1 MSRAAT
7 TEVQMGDR
15 ARLAVWGAQPLK
27 ALMGRV
33 APVPLVLVSLVAGCS
48 QRELPATET
57 VPSTWEPVSGSRLSA
72 RFLLGEN
79 GLRVFDGWFDND
91 RGEPC
96 RVARGQG
103 GRYYCF
109 PAANAAVFSDAR
121 CQQPLGQHLECA
133 FRYTGVVRGDRRCG
147 NDTLTL
153 WQEGEPVL
161 SGSRFR
167 LTNDFCSGPDTT
179 EGGVFVGLTGR
190 VPENTLVSGEPYL
203 ARASLRLGPRV
214 IRFED
219 GSTAPFEMYDNSQ
232 NRACVRMQT
241 VRGVR
246 CLPETAVFVGPTG
259 PYWADET
266 CSTQRVAH
274 VDAPAC
280 LRPAVALVT
289 EVVDGCTL
297 VREAYRPGERLDPRT
312 VFSGGD
318 CQGGRLIPGH
328 FYQLGAPV
336 SLETFP
342 ELSLREVGSGRIR
355 VRSYSAND
363 AVSISPLGQ
372 FLFDAQLGI
381 ECKVAVAEDGVLR
394 CLPLS
399 GPSVVE
405 GEAGGAAFADAGCRR
420 PLARYNPAGTCRSAM
435 PAMAGVARASHK
447 RCLDATATGPGS
459 RDDRRPGRWEIHR
472 LGKRHEGE
480 VFFGGDGS
488 CQPGPGA
495 AGDEFYEMEETLP
508 PDTFAPLR
516 EE

>member
-1 MSRAAT
+1 
-7 TEVQMGDR
+7 MGDR
-15 ARLAVWGAQPLK
+15 ARLAVWGAPPLR
-27 ALMGRV
+27 ALM
-33 APVPLVLVSLVAGCS
+33 PLVAALIAGCAE
-48 QRELPATET
+48 RELPPAEGL
-57 VPSTWEPVSGSRLSA
+57 PSTWEPVSGSRLSA
-72 RFLLGEN
+72 RFLLGED
-79 GLRVFDGWFDND
+79 GLRVFDGWFDNQ

-96 RVARGQG
+96 RIARGQG

-121 CQQPLGQHLECA
+121 CQQPLGSHQECA
-133 FRYTGVVRGDRRCG
+133 YRYTGVVRGDRRCG
-147 NDTLTL
+147 NETLTL
-153 WQEGEPVL
+153 WNEGEPVP
-161 SGSRFR
+161 SYSRFR
-167 LTNDFCSGPDTT
+167 LINDFCSGPDTS

-190 VPENTLVSGEPYL
+190 VPENALVAGEPYT

-219 GSTAPFEMYDNSQ
+219 GSTAPFEMFDNSQ
-232 NRACVRMQT
+232 SRACVRMQT
-241 VRGVR
+241 VSGVR
-246 CLPETAVFVGPTG
+246 CLPENVVYVGPTG
-259 PYWADET
+259 PYWADEA
-266 CSTQRVAH
+266 CSQRVAH
-274 VDAPAC
+274 ADAPAC

-289 EVVDGCTL
+289 EVVDGCTM
-297 VREAYRPGERLDPRT
+297 VREAYRPGERLDPRW

-318 CQGGRLIPGH
+318 CQGNRIIPGH
-328 FYQLGAPV
+328 FYALGAPV
-336 SLETFP
+336 DLQTFP
-342 ELSLREVGSGRIR
+342 ELRLRETGSGRIR
-355 VRSYSAND
+355 VRSYSAAD

-372 FLFDAQLGI
+372 FLFDAQLGM
-381 ECKVAVAEDGVLR
+381 ECRVAVAEDGVLR
-394 CLPLS
+394 CLPLA

-405 GEAGGAAFADAGCRR
+405 GELGGAAYADAGCRR

-435 PAMAGVARASHK
+435 PAMAGVARASQK

-480 VFFGGDGS
+480 LFFGGNGS

-495 AGDEFYEMEETLP
+495 AGDEFYEMEETVP